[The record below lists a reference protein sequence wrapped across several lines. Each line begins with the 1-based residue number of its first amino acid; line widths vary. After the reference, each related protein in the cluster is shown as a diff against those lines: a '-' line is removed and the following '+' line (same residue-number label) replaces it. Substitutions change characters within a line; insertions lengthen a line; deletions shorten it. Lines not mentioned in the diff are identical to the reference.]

1 MNAPGTA
8 VTIYVP
14 RDSAALAVGA
24 DEVAAAL
31 QAECTRRGVALNL
44 VRNG

>member
-1 MNAPGTA
+1 MSA
-8 VTIYVP
+8 VRVYVP
-14 RDSAALAVGA
+14 RDSAAVAVGA

-31 QAECTRRGVALNL
+31 SRECAARGLALEL